1 MPNKRNDWLATV
13 YYNPTLSLSDMPD
26 INITPDNT
34 EFKTRDE
41 YRNIPAV
48 VNTFKNENGEFD
60 EKKFNAL
67 YDVASQLYNDF
78 ENENYIKR
86 LPNLLGHLNSQW
98 DAPLDSNFINT
109 SPHINLHDNENEI
122 SFGLSEVGHTG
133 KSLYADKTALEIAES
148 QKVVD
153 YLTGE
158 ELDWTPEDKGGLI
171 KGFTRPTIV
180 LATWDEDGS
189 EVINGISVPHKKGD
203 LKYNKNGKPYTELL
217 GDRNPSQK
225 TVINWTDTF
234 TRESSKWNKYDF
246 FDSDDL
252 EKSFV
257 GVLAKTAFTV
267 IPYFVP
273 YLNYA
278 WAAITASEALGR
290 VLPVVAKSANGVW
303 TGDPNN
309 EFAKSMNVMQGAL
322 MRFDPTVTQKSKEH
336 LLTFENLGNLVGMIG
351 GQLVQQQAIA
361 SIPMLLNG
369 MNATEKT
376 AKWGRR
382 LALDYMALTSA
393 QDSYDTFEEA
403 GASARVAGLAF
414 FANMLALRG
423 LMSIDYFRDNVFK
436 HTYMDESTVR
446 VPLFNASKKISAE
459 LIEEGEKATTAES
472 ANKFINKLQQY
483 YHNTLLNGI
492 KRNDI
497 FQRMLSE
504 GTEEVMEE
512 VTLDLTK
519 LGSKLTEAFGVDLT
533 EGINPLD
540 FNTDLKD
547 IVSRYGM
554 SFFGGMLGGAM
565 FAGQQKYWNWLGG
578 IDTSSID
585 NDDFKKLIYYIGDG
599 KADEM
604 RNWLDHWHKK
614 GLLGSKNLT
623 SKMSTIDSIDGTTPV
638 MEQASSNNK
647 LSQNDVVYNGMLRF
661 VDTMENIVKSEGLY
675 ITPENIARVKKLG
688 FKVDNNTLNADTL
701 ANSVE
706 YSHFMDDYLQLAK
719 DIVSKNL
726 ELKEAIL
733 KATVKEDTPE
743 ARKKTEENID
753 NSVEIANLRKKLQ
766 ELRNKR
772 DDFLN
777 GRLNWK
783 YATQGLFVLNDQ
795 INSNFG
801 IPSLDVF
808 ARLNG
813 KDISSISSDE
823 RELIENEYK
832 DFQKK
837 DGKYNVLQA
846 AEVYRQL
853 AVYLDPIFSSISEQL
868 KDYNLVNEYTSLNY
882 GQTEYNEILT
892 KYRESESKLN
902 ELRNKEELTED
913 DKNLISDLTQQ
924 LTDSLFKL
932 RRMSANPGAMLIS
945 AQNGSLIELGNIL
958 QNPNLTDVD
967 WNNIYNG
974 LVNLYRNYASN
985 KTVLN
990 GDTELEATY
999 NRIRKDFN
1007 ATPVISR
1014 IISYMEQKYDSLP
1027 TSDDEDPSLK
1037 NSVVAL
1043 SDSTSK
1049 NDNVWFAYYADEN
1062 TDYQR
1067 HIAELIKQLVDS
1079 VGVNNT
1085 AANNIY
1091 NQILQ
1096 DFKDNT
1102 NVSESDVLEMLDF
1115 VLPKISG
1122 KNLYVLMQE
1131 FDALRKNVM
1140 YVPLTDILNRFF
1152 FNYTGRSTSLLDM
1165 IASEERRFADGENV
1179 LDYLIY
1185 NNQTFEDL
1193 KTMKT
1198 LLKAVGAVI
1207 VGASNKVNASIN
1219 NFEGNPEKL
1228 AVLDE
1233 HTSQILV
1240 QQLDSLLNRIE
1251 YLLQNA
1257 EENKN
1262 RQLKAQED
1270 IDKNM
1275 RSKFLKAII
1284 SPAFS
1289 KIFSG
1294 TFRYT
1299 DASGKT
1305 HEISPDEIWK
1315 EVAPTDLIWDTA
1327 EMVDESKLRKAEND
1341 FSQKMHNEMS
1351 KLPYFND
1358 DKTLSEKLVPVFGK
1372 NLSYMQTTILGK
1384 EGTEIISQYALLNY
1398 ILSMLGMESTIFNTQ
1413 YKNTIAQDSFDFAPV
1428 YGQELA
1434 VKMAAS
1440 FLARPT
1446 LFNAIIDAMTLPENI
1461 SIDSNITTITA
1472 KHIQNRSKLYNM
1484 YIVPG
1489 SSGSGKSTGVIGT
1502 ISAMLKDHPSHQWIT
1517 LSKSKIIANNLADNI
1532 ADENVTA
1539 YDWDTFKSEVFG
1551 KDFGKYK
1558 ENPEDG
1564 HFKLEDPIVSSKTAL
1579 FDTSKNIK
1587 ILAVDEIT
1595 LFTEAELD
1603 ILSKWA
1609 KSRGILILA
1618 LGDPLQNAAKVQID
1632 RILANGT
1639 TRKESQNSGIEDCVY
1654 MSSPMLT
1661 ASLRII
1667 NLAQKTNFEN
1677 LYNRLY
1683 ATYVESTKYG
1693 AWNIRQYDN
1702 NINTDDLTIEFYEN
1716 PSVIFGSKITDNSDL
1731 ISEARK
1737 KKVNNSVA
1745 IIYDESTENKYKNLD
1760 EDGITLVPYNNMQG
1774 REFDYVFVD
1783 VDWKEHSRLSNTYV
1797 SKYNAMRD
1805 FYTVTQRARI
1815 GGIVIDNGIKELL
1828 NIHQVGSNPKMN
1840 QIFEIDDNQKSTF
1853 KSARLDA
1860 LSGLVDKEGFNNSI
1874 RGFISTPK
1882 PKAATMSVQKTTKT
1896 DVKPVITSTS
1906 VVQTPPPSSGTGTPK
1921 AEELPV
1927 SKPKPI
1933 PAMPVVEYKPTYS
1946 LGDNKTLYEW
1956 LYNIDGFTNFE
1967 KNNQHSLFNVVKK
1980 INPTYVFSRETYRN
1994 IVNGIG
2000 SAIRVS
2006 GSISSEVNTILRPLV
2021 LAGQDNI
2028 VDTLR
2033 LYLENDMKIIVNPL
2047 NATQSIV
2054 SSRFYNG
2061 EDFIELPLIVVNGIK
2076 AGIYNDKIYR
2086 VQKAEKGTT
2095 GEHISISRFKSQN
2108 PGAIVSTAAVLAM
2121 SDEKR
2126 EQIQNSDDYTES
2138 TKELL
2143 LDRNNLSK
2151 IGIVFTDEPYIANN
2165 RFNGYLYTDDNGFIL
2180 KKYDDVALMFTQ
2192 KLGSLT
2198 DVVNYAKSM
2207 AYIKN
2212 PEHLR
2217 TRDLTQYANEPGF
2230 IEPSDIAQRVMGLN
2244 VKDIPEKGQE
2254 RYNVIT
2260 NKFQILD
2267 NGNISRF
2274 FGAVLSL
2281 ANQKQKYSGIY
2292 NSLFNFLITN
2302 KPLYKR
2308 TNYDILEQNAIWA
2321 KVGDKSYIFEVNEN
2335 SGLNIFSYNVNDNSV
2350 DLIDQLNQVPNIRN
2364 LFENYFGETIPD
2376 IQLVYHLYG
2385 YDKNGAFN
2393 EDKIQS
2399 YVDPNDQ
2406 IYYVFKGISVDESD
2420 NDFFNAI
2427 EVNGKIPFKNGIYL
2441 NVKGI
2446 PAYGNESVWM
2456 AANTNV
2462 NTLMTDVQTIVYSQ
2476 YAINDKAIVPF
2487 DQSSLETDQQLNS
2500 FVDGVLEFITTNP
2513 IIKSLWND
2521 SLNKEEL
2528 INIAE
2533 KYDSST
2539 DAVISIINDRILES
2553 DEMWNSP
2560 NKLRIAYDGEFKIER
2575 FTDYLNWIEDMTK
2588 DSDVTIID
2596 MSTLESHNFGI
2607 YRTGNGEYKI
2617 IQQENGKWEGVS
2629 FKSYESFTNLI
2640 NLFNGN
2646 NEFAQKISPLKD
2658 YVYSLVSNYNAA
2670 LDSVSEI
2677 ATEYMYNNIADP
2689 DIAAIYQQINNYLLE
2704 RLENNEC

>member
-13 YYNPTLSLSDMPD
+13 YYNPNLNLSDMSD

-41 YRNIPAV
+41 YKNMPAV
-48 VNTFKNENGEFD
+48 VNTFKNQDGEFD
-60 EKKFNAL
+60 EKKFNAV

-86 LPNLLGHLNSQW
+86 LPSLLGYLNSQW
-98 DAPLDSNFINT
+98 DAPLDANFINT
-109 SPHINLHDNENEI
+109 SPRINIHDDENDI
-122 SFGLSEVGHTG
+122 SFGLSEVGHAG
-133 KSLYADKTALEIAES
+133 KSLYANKTALEIAES

-180 LATWDEDGS
+180 LATWDEDGA
-189 EVINGISVPHKKGD
+189 EVINGITVPHKKGD

-234 TRESSKWNKYDF
+234 TKESSKWNKYDF

-257 GVLAKTAFTV
+257 GVLAKTTFTV
-267 IPYFVP
+267 VPYFVP

-290 VLPVVAKSANGVW
+290 VLPVVAKSVNGIW

-336 LLTFENLGNLVGMIG
+336 LLTFENFGNLIGMIG
-351 GQLVQQQAIA
+351 GQLIQQQAIA
-361 SIPMLLNG
+361 AIPILLNG

-403 GASARVAGLAF
+403 GASARVAGWAFLA
-414 FANMLALRG
+414 NVLALRG
-423 LMSIDYFRDNVFK
+423 LMGIDYFRDNVFK
-436 HTYMDESTVR
+436 HTYMDESTIR

-459 LIEEGEKATTAES
+459 LIEEGEKVTTAEG

-565 FAGQQKYWNWLGG
+565 FASQQKYWNWLGG
-578 IDTSSID
+578 VDTSSID

-604 RNWLDHWHKK
+604 RNWLNHWHKK

-623 SKMSTIDSIDGTTPV
+623 SKMSTIDSIDGITPI

-647 LSQNDVVYNGMLRF
+647 LSQNDVVYTGMLKF
-661 VDTMENIVKSEGLY
+661 IDTMENIVKSEGLY
-675 ITPENIARVKKLG
+675 ITPENIAHVKKLG
-688 FKVDNNTLNADTL
+688 FKVDNGTLNADTL
-701 ANSVE
+701 VNSVE
-706 YSHFMDDYLQLAK
+706 YSHFMDNYLQLAK
-719 DIVSKNL
+719 DIVSTNL

-743 ARKKTEENID
+743 ARKKTEENI
-753 NSVEIANLRKKLQ
+753 NSSVEIANIRKKLQ

-795 INSNFG
+795 INSKFE
-801 IPSLDVF
+801 IPSLEVF

-813 KDISSISSDE
+813 KDISSISSEE

-853 AVYLDPIFSSISEQL
+853 ATYLNPIFVSISEQL
-868 KDYNLVNEYTSLNY
+868 KDYDLDNKHTPLNY
-882 GQTEYNEILT
+882 GQTEYNDILT

-902 ELRNKEELTED
+902 ELRNKEELTEE
-913 DKNLISDLTQQ
+913 DKSLISDLTQQ

-945 AQNGSLIELGNIL
+945 AQNGNLIELGNIL
-958 QNPNLTDVD
+958 QNPNLTDAD

-974 LVNLYRNYASN
+974 LINLYNNYASN

-990 GDTELEATY
+990 GDTELEAVY

-1007 ATPVISR
+1007 TIPVISR
-1014 IISYMEQKYDSLP
+1014 IISYMEQKYESLP
-1027 TSDDEDPSLK
+1027 ISDDEDPSLK
-1037 NSVVAL
+1037 NSVVTL

-1067 HIAELIKQLVDS
+1067 HIAELIKQFVDS
-1079 VGVNNT
+1079 VGVDNI
-1085 AANNIY
+1085 AANNVY

-1122 KNLYVLMQE
+1122 KNLYALMQE

-1140 YVPLTDILNRFF
+1140 YVPLTDVLNRFF
-1152 FNYTGRSTSLLDM
+1152 FNYTGRSTSLLNM

-1185 NNQTFEDL
+1185 NNQTLEDL

-1207 VGASNKVNASIN
+1207 IGASNKINASIN
-1219 NFEGNPEKL
+1219 NFEGNPETL

-1275 RSKFLKAII
+1275 RSKFLKAVI

-1289 KIFSG
+1289 KTFSDV
-1294 TFRYT
+1294 FSYT
-1299 DASGKT
+1299 NASGEIHK
-1305 HEISPDEIWK
+1305 ISPSEIWND
-1315 EVAPTDLIWDTA
+1315 VAPSDLAWDTA
-1327 EMVDESKLRKAEND
+1327 EMVDEAKLRKAEND
-1341 FSQKMHNEMS
+1341 FSEKMREEMS
-1351 KLPYFND
+1351 KLPYFNN
-1358 DKTLSEKLVPVFGK
+1358 DKILSKKLVPVFGK

-1384 EGTEIISQYALLNY
+1384 EGTEVISQYALLNY
-1398 ILSMLGMESTIFNTQ
+1398 ILSILGMESPIFNTQ
-1413 YKNTIAQDSFDFAPV
+1413 YKNIIAQDSFDFASV

-1434 VKMAAS
+1434 VKMVSS

-1446 LFNAIIDAMTLPENI
+1446 LFNAVIDAMMLPENI
-1461 SIDSNITTITA
+1461 SVDNNVTTITA

-1489 SSGSGKSTGVIGT
+1489 SSGSGKSTGVVGT
-1502 ISAMLKDHPSHQWIT
+1502 ISAMLKDHPSHQWIA
-1517 LSKSKIIANNLADNI
+1517 LSKSKTIANNLANNI
-1532 ADENVTA
+1532 ADENVKS
-1539 YDWDTFKSEVFG
+1539 YDWDTFKSDVFG

-1558 ENPEDG
+1558 ENAEDG
-1564 HFKLEDPIVSSKTAL
+1564 HYKLEDPITSSKMSPYDA
-1579 FDTSKNIK
+1579 SKTLK

-1603 ILSKWA
+1603 VLSKWA
-1609 KSRGILILA
+1609 KSRGVLILA

-1632 RILANGT
+1632 RTLANGT

-1661 ASLRII
+1661 ASLRVI

-1683 ATYVESTKYG
+1683 ATYVESTKHG
-1693 AWNIRQYDN
+1693 AWNIGQYDSN
-1702 NINTDDLTIEFYEN
+1702 LNTDDLTIEFYES
-1716 PSVIFGSKITDNSDL
+1716 PSVIFGSKIVDNIDL

-1737 KKVNNSVA
+1737 KKTNNSVA
-1745 IIYDESTENKYKNLD
+1745 IIYDESTESKYKNLD
-1760 EDGITLVPYNNMQG
+1760 EDGIILVPYNNMQG

-1828 NIHQVGSNPKMN
+1828 NIHQVSSNPKMN
-1840 QIFEIDDNQKSTF
+1840 QIFEIDENQKSTF

-1860 LSGLVDKEGFNNSI
+1860 LSGLTDKEGFNDLI
-1874 RGFISTPK
+1874 RGFINTPK
-1882 PKAATMSVQKTTKT
+1882 PTTTPVQQAVKST
-1896 DVKPVITSTS
+1896 VKPVITNTET
-1906 VVQTPPPSSGTGTPK
+1906 VQTSPPSSGMGTPK
-1921 AEELPV
+1921 SEEIPV

-1933 PAMPVVEYKPTYS
+1933 PAAPIVEQKPTYS
-1946 LGDNKTLYEW
+1946 VGDNGVLYRW
-1956 LYNIDGFTNFE
+1956 LYNVDGFTNFE
-1967 KNNQHSLFNVVKK
+1967 KESKHSLFNIVKK
-1980 INPTYVFSRETYRN
+1980 INPDYVFSTGTYRN
-1994 IVNGIG
+1994 IVNNIG

-2006 GSISSEVNTILRPLV
+2006 GSILSEINTILRPLV
-2021 LAGQDNI
+2021 LAGQDDI

-2033 LYLENDMKIIVNPL
+2033 SYLEKDMKIVVNPL
-2047 NATQSIV
+2047 NTTQSIV

-2061 EDFIELPLIVVNGIK
+2061 EEFIEFPLMIVDGIK
-2076 AGIYNDKIYR
+2076 SGVYNDKIYR
-2086 VQKAEKGTT
+2086 TKKAEKGVR
-2095 GEHISISRFKSQN
+2095 GEHISIPIFINQN
-2108 PGAIVSTAAVLAM
+2108 PGVQLSAAAVLAM
-2121 SDEKR
+2121 SNEKR
-2126 EQIQNSDDYTES
+2126 EQIQNSDDYAES

-2143 LDRNNLSK
+2143 LDRNNLAK
-2151 IGIVFTDEPYIANN
+2151 IGIAFTDESYIVNN
-2165 RFNGYLYTDDNGFIL
+2165 RFNGYLFTDDNGFIL
-2180 KKYDDVALMFTQ
+2180 KKYDDVALMFAQ
-2192 KLGSLT
+2192 KIGSLS

-2217 TRDLTQYANEPGF
+2217 FRDLTQYANEPGF

-2244 VKDIPEKGQE
+2244 VNDIPEKGQE

-2260 NKFQILD
+2260 NRFQILD
-2267 NGNISRF
+2267 NSNISRF
-2274 FGAVLSL
+2274 LGSVLSL

-2292 NSLFNFLITN
+2292 NSLFNFLVTN

-2308 TNYDILEQNAIWA
+2308 TDYDIAERNAIWA
-2321 KVGDKSYIFEVNEN
+2321 KVGDVSYIFEVNDN
-2335 SGLNIFSYNVNDNSV
+2335 SGLNVFSYNVNDNSI
-2350 DLIDQLNQVPNIRN
+2350 DLIDQLTQVPNIRN
-2364 LFENYFGETIPD
+2364 LFERYFGETIPD

-2385 YDKNGAFN
+2385 YDKNGTFT
-2393 EDKIQS
+2393 EDKIQN
-2399 YVDPNDQ
+2399 YIDPNDQ

-2420 NDFFNAI
+2420 NNFFNEI
-2427 EVNGKIPFKNGIYL
+2427 EVNGTIPFKNGIYL
-2441 NVKGI
+2441 NVKGV
-2446 PAYGNESVWM
+2446 PAYGDESVWM

-2462 NTLMTDVQTIVYSQ
+2462 NILMTDVQTIVYSQ
-2476 YAINDKAIVPF
+2476 YAINDNAIVPF
-2487 DQSSLETDQQLNS
+2487 SDSSSEQEQQIATL
-2500 FVDGVLEFITTNP
+2500 VDTALDFITTNP
-2513 IIKSLWND
+2513 ITKQLWGD
-2521 SLNKEEL
+2521 YATKEEIL
-2528 INIAE
+2528 NEVLNNQSKTPEESILDWLNEGINEVGEI
-2533 KYDSST
+2533 
-2539 DAVISIINDRILES
+2539 
-2553 DEMWNSP
+2553 WNSP
-2560 NKLRIAYDGEFKIER
+2560 YKIRVVYDGEFKIER
-2575 FTDYLNWIEDMTK
+2575 FTDYVDWIE
-2588 DSDVTIID
+2588 SVTNDFHPTVID
-2596 MSTLESHNFGI
+2596 MSTLENHNFGI
-2607 YRTGNGEYKI
+2607 YQTKEGEYKI
-2617 IQQENGKWEGVS
+2617 IRQENGKWESVP
-2629 FKSYESFTNLI
+2629 FKSYESFNNLI
-2640 NLFNGN
+2640 NLFKEN
-2646 NEFAQKISPLKD
+2646 NELTQKISPIKD
-2658 YVYSLVSNYNAA
+2658 YIYSLVSPYNAA
-2670 LDSVSEI
+2670 LDSISEK